1 MIRLAPESR
10 RKNMVQFEI
19 ESGKLFHS
27 LNIVLIVVLSFYIA
41 KVLTLLNSGLRF
53 KKVHVVNHLDK
64 KFHRFSAY
72 QSLCNT
78 EAAEIS

>member
-27 LNIVLIVVLSFYIA
+27 LNIVLM
-41 KVLTLLNSGLRF
+41 
-53 KKVHVVNHLDK
+53 
-64 KFHRFSAY
+64 
-72 QSLCNT
+72 
-78 EAAEIS
+78 